1 MSSVVCPF
9 CGEDDFDLL
18 GLKFHLVRG
27 WCETFEQLNDHPRC
41 MVPDCPYYLKRIPNT
56 CRCGADEPP
65 HAALSS
71 GKTEGDKG

>member
-27 WCETFEQLNDHPRC
+27 WCETFEQLNDYPRC
-41 MVPDCPYYLKRIPNT
+41 MVPDCPYYLKRIST
-56 CRCGADEPP
+56 SCRCGADEPP
-65 HAALSS
+65 HADLSAVPM
-71 GKTEGDKG
+71 EKGHE